1 MKAGTTD
8 LLLQRASELRCA
20 MDGHLVRRA
29 SRAVLP
35 GYLLLAMQL
44 AEEDPLGKH
53 VTAEWAALQS
63 RLSYSQSPLI
73 PRWVPAAAGD
83 TLVKVLL
90 LLEDYAY
97 RLHALVSPKT
107 SPGHTPNWCHPLPLR
122 GTTPVR
128 NAVYDLSHTAR
139 RCLRDEVPGQKVMT
153 HWIKS
158 GGIRIKDLR

>member
-8 LLLQRASELRCA
+8 RLLQRASELRCA

-97 RLHALVSPKT
+97 RLHALVS
-107 SPGHTPNWCHPLPLR
+107 N
-122 GTTPVR
+122 
-128 NAVYDLSHTAR
+128 LSHTAR
-139 RCLRDEVPGQKVMT
+139 RCLRDEGPGQKVMT